1 MDDLLLL
8 AGHVFA
14 KKGDDNNKKTNNPM
28 KKMAKTFEQTF
39 FQRKY
44 TNGQ

>member
-8 AGHVFA
+8 TGYVFA
-14 KKGDDNNKKTNNPM
+14 KKGDDNNKKPNNPM